1 MKVKI
6 WRILK
11 LQYNLQGYLN
21 LVQMSE
27 RKHLLVE
34 GKYDK
39 QFFLLFLY
47 ESIPHIKVDIDTAES
62 LISSERVL
70 GNRQKVENV
79 TETISSK
86 DYASKFVGFIDRE
99 YDEFD
104 REEIADKLGCHNQ
117 ISRLV
122 WSRGHSIENYFFDPQ
137 IVYESLLGLSS
148 VECFDRAIKT
158 FTNCFETTIRIAC
171 ALGLTGYEMGKFEII
186 RSSIHSDLFDIQ
198 SSEIVL
204 QVEKWQNSLK
214 TKRCTEE
221 EALMAVN
228 SFQSWLEKLKNVSF
242 DTVRWLCDGHSG
254 IEIIW
259 AVYHCCV
266 FTNTFANSK
275 NEADKIY
282 KVPKDTRFQS
292 LASCLFRKSKT
303 KDEKFVCPYEVLNLF
318 EVDLC

>member
-1 MKVKI
+1 M
-6 WRILK
+6 
-11 LQYNLQGYLN
+11 QYNLQDYLN

-39 QFFLLFLY
+39 QFFRLFLY

-62 LISSERVL
+62 LSSSELVL
-70 GNRQKVENV
+70 GNRQKVEKV
-79 TETISSK
+79 AETISLK
-86 DYASKFVGFIDRE
+86 EYAARFVGFADRE
-99 YDEFD
+99 YREFD
-104 REEIADKLGCHNQ
+104 CEKVTDKLGYHNQ
-117 ISRLV
+117 ISRLI
-122 WSRGHSIENYFFDPQ
+122 WSRGHSIENYFLDNQ
-137 IVYESLLGLSS
+137 IVHESLLGLSS
-148 VECFDRAIKT
+148 VECFDIAIKT

-171 ALGLTGYEMGKFEII
+171 ALGLTGYEMGKLEII
-186 RSSIHSDLFDIQ
+186 RNSIHSDLFDVQ

-204 QVEKWQNSLK
+204 QVGKWQNSLK
-214 TKRCTEE
+214 TKKCTEE

-228 SFQSWLEKLKNVSF
+228 SFQSWCEKLKNVSF

-266 FTNTFANSK
+266 FTNTSVNSK

-282 KVPKDTRFQS
+282 KVPEDTRFQS
-292 LASCLFRKSKT
+292 LAYCLFGKAKT
-303 KDEKFVCPYEVLNLF
+303 RDKKFVCPYEVLNLF
-318 EVDLC
+318 GVDLC